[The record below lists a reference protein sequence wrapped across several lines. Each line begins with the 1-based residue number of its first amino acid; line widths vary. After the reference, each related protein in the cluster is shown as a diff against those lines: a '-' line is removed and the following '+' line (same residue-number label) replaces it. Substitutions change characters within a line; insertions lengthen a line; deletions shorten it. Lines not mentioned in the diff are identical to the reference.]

1 MRKILLQILFIA
13 GFACAGDFKAV
24 AAPTQ
29 LYGKSVVVTW
39 TEERNQRVKG
49 EEHVRNVGGSGQFS
63 VYLSAAGRPFSRM
76 SYTFSRA
83 RGGAKT
89 GAKDAVGGESSGG
102 NRSVTFQGNAM
113 SVGISMRGGAKRIL
127 VNFEN
132 GFQSCSAQVLT
143 GKAEGAD
150 RIHAKSMISGQ
161 DIEIV
166 SVKTGP
172 AGCRVQDGN
181 IFGN

>member
-1 MRKILLQILFIA
+1 MRKILLQILFIS

-24 AAPTQ
+24 AAPAQ

-49 EEHVRNVGGSGQFS
+49 EEHVRNVGRNGQFS

-76 SYTFSRA
+76 SYSFARA
-83 RGGAKT
+83 RGGAIT

-102 NRSVTFQGNAM
+102 NRSVAFQGNTL
-113 SVGISMRGGAKRIL
+113 SVGMSMSGGARRIL

-150 RIHAKSMISGQ
+150 RIRAKSMIGGH
-161 DIEIV
+161 DVEML

-172 AGCRVQDGN
+172 ASCRVQEGN
-181 IFGN
+181 VFGN